1 MTTVQFHNDGDLVQ
15 TFKVQ
20 IHSKR
25 SMVHTGRNEVRLVD
39 MLPASFDRITFDKT
53 DLEQLRHDWKA
64 GEAEH
69 HVTDTGDE
77 EMKRRID
84 KLFEYLGMFA
94 DVSDVT
100 WDVIDM
106 DGNAV
111 DLNLPNSG

>member
-1 MTTVQFHNDGDLVQ
+1 MITVRFFYGGTLVQ
-15 TFKVQ
+15 TFRVN
-20 IHSKR
+20 IHRKR
-25 SMVHTGRNEVRLVD
+25 SMVHTGRSEVRIVD
-39 MLPASFDRITFDKT
+39 MLPPSFDRITFDKS

-64 GEAEH
+64 GEAEYH
-69 HVTDTGDE
+69 ETDTGDE

-84 KLFEYLGMFA
+84 NLFEYLGMFG

-111 DLNLPNSG
+111 DLNLSDNG